1 MNENNVTTICG
12 FMIVC
17 LIILWLVISWG
28 APDLIDAM
36 IYYLSDGHYKQD

>member
-1 MNENNVTTICG
+1 MNENNVSTICG
-12 FMIVC
+12 FMMTIVC
-17 LIILWLVISWG
+17 LIILVISWG